1 MDPMGVIIMCL
12 LTFIF
17 GLVAGVI
24 LGKPNYP
31 PRM

>member
-1 MDPMGVIIMCL
+1 MDASTVIIMCL
-12 LTFIF
+12 LAFII

-31 PRM
+31 PRY